1 MILFYAANGHEMKK
15 SIPHLLVENQFN
27 HPVMPFDS
35 LDALEMRLRRP
46 HLDVEIILIC
56 VGDAIEMV
64 KLTQMRGLLIDKRIV
79 MVLPRR
85 EPDMVAWAHKLGPRF
100 IAYADTGENQVADVL
115 GKMLH
120 KNIRPNNLLDFAAC
134 RQRQV

>member
-1 MILFYAANGHEMKK
+1 MILFYAADGHQMKQRF
-15 SIPHLLVENQFN
+15 PHPMIDPQFN
-27 HPVMPFDS
+27 HPVAPFNS
-35 LDALEMRLRRP
+35 LDELEVRLRRP
-46 HLDVEIILIC
+46 HLDVDIILIG

-100 IAYADTGENQVADVL
+100 IAYADDSEDQLVGVL
-115 GKMLH
+115 GKMLN
-120 KNIRPNNLLDFAAC
+120 KNIRPHNVLDFAHC

>member
-1 MILFYAANGHEMKK
+1 MILFYAANSHPLKE
-15 SIPHLLVENQFN
+15 SIPRLMVEYQFN
-27 HPVMPFDS
+27 QPVMPFDS
-35 LDALEMRLRRP
+35 LDALETRLRRP
-46 HLDVEIILIC
+46 LLDVEIILIC

-64 KLTQMRGLLIDKRIV
+64 QLTQMRSLLIDKRIV

-100 IAYADTGENQVADVL
+100 IAYGDACEKQVADVL
-115 GKMLH
+115 GKMLN
-120 KNIRPNNLLDFAAC
+120 KTMRPNKLLDFAQI